1 MPGLN
6 KKAAVELSLSFIVI
20 IIISL
25 VVFAG
30 SMMIVRKIFF
40 GAEEIKVMLDEQ
52 TEEEIRGLLAG
63 GEIVAVPIAQRT
75 IQNGAQG
82 VFWIAIS
89 NALPAQTT
97 FNVIVGFD
105 EGYSPEGRTVT
116 QSLDRPTVNREWLLY
131 NPGPYTIAPGDNTA
145 VSVLVSPENAPKGF
159 YAFNV
164 CIFSEDIPLK
174 ITDGTT
180 NCWDADNWQYLYPL
194 DATEKGHPFRFIV
207 EVR

>member
-6 KKAAVELSLSFIVI
+6 KKAALELSLSFIVI

-40 GAEEIKVMLDEQ
+40 GAEEVKVMLDEQ
-52 TEEEIRGLLAG
+52 TEEEIRGLLSS

-75 IQNGAQG
+75 IQVGKQD
-82 VFWIAIS
+82 VFWIAIA
-89 NALPAQTT
+89 NALTET
-97 FNVIVGFD
+97 KNFRVVVGFD
-105 EGYSPEGRTVT
+105 EGYYPDGSKITGIP
-116 QSLDRPTVNREWLLY
+116 SLDRPTVNSEWLLY
-131 NPGPYTIAPGDNTA
+131 DPGPHPIAPGDNTA
-145 VSVLVSPENAPKGF
+145 VSVLVTPKNALKGF

-164 CIFSEDIPLK
+164 CIFSDALPSSGINA
-174 ITDGTT
+174 T
-180 NCWDADNWQYLYPL
+180 NCWTDATAALYP
-194 DATEKGHPFRFIV
+194 DQRPRRFIV